1 MAEEKNMFE
10 TLRMSSGGGL
20 NSSMEKVAQAKN
32 AATIAIGLGGTGL
45 SAVRMF
51 KKTVYERVEQDN
63 FDKRDIEKPVYKRIR
78 FLEIDSDRNQIAS
91 DLVQLD
97 FSDEF
102 FYIGVSDIIAELA
115 DKTSLNNKKYL
126 DWFNKNIEM
135 TNASAGAGGI
145 RQIGKYLLSKR
156 ANELYNRFRDMITT
170 AITGLDANFDLNI
183 YIMAGIGG
191 GTGSGC
197 FVDVCYIMQQALS
210 DLGYAGSANVLGF
223 FFLPDVNLSN
233 PHFPNVGPNEVLLK
247 KNGYAAIKELDY
259 LMNIPTNGDEYVQ
272 SYSESFSIRQ
282 NVAPVKMCHLLST
295 TAIDGHVIQDG
306 YNYVMNVVAEYALNF
321 VVEAKEEDQNGA
333 DSGITL
339 KGIHSN
345 IIALLQAT
353 YKKYGAGYVYNI
365 LGTSC
370 AVVPYK
376 KIGTYLAIKFF
387 DSIKYIQKIRPSR
400 SDVERFCQNIGLH
413 FQKLDMSVK
422 SGTPAFNLE
431 ASRFDTKTL
440 KGAGVGEISKPLAE
454 YCEKWKNDYA
464 NKRVSNI
471 KTLGRELDSYSVTEA
486 PESVI
491 GKIFKELISIVNTP
505 ELGPYFATY
514 MMHNTQN
521 HTIDS
526 ILSGIREEI
535 KKKRDYA
542 EAQRTYR
549 FDAEAKAQAAF
560 RSSNFMTERSK
571 CKEYVYMVEQRY
583 RNEVEIETYND
594 FIVLAD
600 KVKKQLIDLET
611 NYFKKYTRI
620 VDKLIMT
627 FKDNEEFLNTHGIGD
642 EMYTWSIIDIDSIKS
657 ELDDVIMRSVKKNDD
672 EMFVAPSF
680 VEKFNSLMLSH
691 QNMWLDESET
701 KIAGLISDFIRN
713 EFNEEMS
720 KSMKQYLQEKYNKS
734 GNDLID
740 CIATNVIKEG
750 LVAKGT
756 PVFHSDPTVFN
767 ITDSNTHAEYVVLSI
782 PYNEADFSAAAVKYK
797 HDTGKQM
804 GIAKNVLT
812 DRIFML
818 EFFSGIPMYAYKDLI
833 DYEKVYYKNPS
844 PGMHMFESNEK
855 NWFNLPSPIPA
866 TYESTFYQRVEQD
879 KINKILNSYND
890 AVSKGFIK
898 ENKTSKTADVYV
910 TKNVSLSS
918 IFDEIISDESLEIL
932 RDILNL
938 NDQKQQIGKVN
949 ECIKL
954 HTWRE
959 TKEVTNKARIRIKDY
974 IDGYGTNL
982 TLYKKNLSAN
992 QEFDTS
998 IRDDFARKPIIIKT
1012 VQDELRKY
1020 NNIELIAKT
1029 LDEIFDVMDAM
1040 GSKQADFI
1048 RALMHSVI
1056 IKARSNYKY
1065 IFDKRGETEE
1075 IILTEENEKFEKIPV
1090 YRAFISYQDLD
1101 NEIIEQITEKT
1112 KAAARNVTDE
1122 MYDNVKAYQE
1132 FYKDNYKDYK
1142 KEAASG
1148 IFDNSEEIIAFL
1160 DELYDSI
1167 DRFIRENK

>member
-1 MAEEKNMFE
+1 MPEEKNMFE
-10 TLRMSSGGGL
+10 TLRLSSGGGL

-45 SAVRMF
+45 SAIRMF

-63 FDKRDIEKPVYKRIR
+63 FDKKDIENPVYKRIR

-115 DKTSLNNKKYL
+115 DKTSLNNKKHL

-156 ANELYNRFRDMITT
+156 ANELYNKFRDMITT
-170 AITGLDANFDLNI
+170 AITGLDGNFDLNI

-233 PHFPNVGPNEVLLK
+233 PHFPKGGPNEILLK

-306 YNYVMNVVAEYALNF
+306 YDYVMNVVAEYALNF

-370 AVVPYK
+370 AIVPYK

-387 DSIKYIQKIRPSR
+387 DSIKYIQKIRPNR

-413 FQKLDMSVK
+413 FQRLDMSVK
-422 SGTPAFNLE
+422 GGTPAFNLE
-431 ASRFDTKTL
+431 ASRFDAKTL
-440 KGAGVGEISKPLAE
+440 KSAGVGEISKPLAE
-454 YCEKWKNDYA
+454 YCEKWKNGYA

-471 KTLGRELDSYSVTEA
+471 KTLGRALDSYNVTEA
-486 PESVI
+486 PESII
-491 GKIFKELISIVNTP
+491 GKIFKELISIVNNP
-505 ELGPYFATY
+505 DFGPYFAAY
-514 MMHNTQN
+514 MMQDAQN

-526 ILSGIREEI
+526 IVAGIREEV

-542 EAQRTYR
+542 EGQREYR
-549 FDAEAKAQAAF
+549 LDAEARAQAAF
-560 RSSNFMTERSK
+560 RSSGFMTEKSK
-571 CKEYVYMVEQRY
+571 CKEYVSMVEQRY

-594 FIVLAD
+594 FLVLID
-600 KVKKQLIDLET
+600 KLKKQLVELET
-611 NYFKKYTRI
+611 NFFKKYTRI
-620 VDKLIMT
+620 IDKLIMT
-627 FKDNEEFLNTHGIGD
+627 FKDNAEFFNTHGMGD
-642 EMYTWSIIDIDSIKS
+642 EMYTWSIIDIEGIKS
-657 ELDDVIMRSVKKNDD
+657 ELDDVIMRSIKKNDD
-672 EMFVAPSF
+672 EMPIAPAF
-680 VEKFNSLMLSH
+680 VEKFNTLMLSH
-691 QNMWLDESET
+691 QERWIDESET
-701 KIAGLISDFIRN
+701 KIAGLISDFIRS
-713 EFNEEMS
+713 EFDEEMS

-750 LVAKGT
+750 LVSKGT

-767 ITDSNTHAEYVVLSI
+767 LADSTTHAEYVVLSI

-818 EFFSGIPMYAYKDLI
+818 EFFSGIPMYAYKDLT
-833 DYEKVYYKNPS
+833 DYEKVYYNNPS
-844 PGMHMFESNEK
+844 PGMHMFESDEK
-855 NWFNLPSPIPA
+855 NWFDLPSPIPI
-866 TYESTFYQRVEQD
+866 TYESTFYKRVEQD
-879 KINKILNSYND
+879 KADKILRTYDD
-890 AVSKGFIK
+890 AVEKGFIK
-898 ENKTSKTADVYV
+898 EAVTSKTADVYV
-910 TKNVSLSS
+910 TPNASIDLIFEGILSN
-918 IFDEIISDESLEIL
+918 ESLEVL
-932 RDILNL
+932 GDIAKL
-938 NDQKQQIGKVN
+938 NDQKLRTGKVS

-954 HTWRE
+954 HSWKE
-959 TKEVTNKARIRIKDY
+959 TKEATSKARIKIQDY
-974 IDGYGTNL
+974 IDSYSTNF
-982 TLYKKNLSAN
+982 TLYKKLFAN
-992 QEFDTS
+992 QEFGTS

-1012 VQDELRKY
+1012 VQAELRKY

-1029 LDEIFDVMDAM
+1029 LDEMFNVMDVT

-1048 RALMHSVI
+1048 RALMYSVI
-1056 IKARSNYKY
+1056 VKARSNYKY
-1065 IFDKRGETEE
+1065 NFEKRGDTEE
-1075 IILTEENEKFEKIPV
+1075 IILTEGNEKFERIPV
-1090 YRAFISYQDLD
+1090 YRAFISYQALD
-1101 NEIIEQITEKT
+1101 AEVIEQITEKT

-1122 MYDNVKAYQE
+1122 MYDNVIAYHE
-1132 FYKDNYKDYK
+1132 FYKENYKDYK
-1142 KEAASG
+1142 KEAVSG